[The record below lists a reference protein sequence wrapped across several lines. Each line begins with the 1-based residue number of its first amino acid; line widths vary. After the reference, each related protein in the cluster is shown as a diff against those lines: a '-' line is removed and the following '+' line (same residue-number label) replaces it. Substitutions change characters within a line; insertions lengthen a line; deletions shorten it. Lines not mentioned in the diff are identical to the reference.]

1 VRRLKRKK
9 TFWVGVVNTKSRA
22 QWSAP

>member
-1 VRRLKRKK
+1 MII
-9 TFWVGVVNTKSRA
+9 KSRA

>member
-1 VRRLKRKK
+1 VRRLKKP
-9 TFWVGVVNTKSRA
+9 FWAGVVIIKSRA